1 MEKRQGQGNEEVM
14 FWGVDKEDF
23 TEECHLVWVLKDDG
37 KKKRMIGTWVF
48 ENKEEG
54 DCWQEDFR
62 GKTHREKEG
71 IDVNL
76 LQFGITKGGHFW
88 THVLMDHRIFLL

>member
-1 MEKRQGQGNEEVM
+1 M
-14 FWGVDKEDF
+14 DKEDF

-54 DCWQEDFR
+54 DC
-62 GKTHREKEG
+62 
-71 IDVNL
+71 
-76 LQFGITKGGHFW
+76 
-88 THVLMDHRIFLL
+88 